1 MPTLLGLPCVAGPS
15 RSSCFSRLLRLCQ
28 IRLRMAPLGLPCSSL
43 VSALRTVLGTACAP
57 VADSASADRDRCS
70 SRAAS
75 GLPAARLPSRRVQE
89 GSAVVST
96 YISAVAPL
104 QATCILPGL
113 KEGKTGDFSW
123 VLRQQA
129 VWPDSADIDEGACHA
144 MYSHGSSA
152 SHVDKVTKQMVL
164 CSGQSPACH

>member
-1 MPTLLGLPCVAGPS
+1 MPTLLGLPCEAGPS
-15 RSSCFSRLLRLCQ
+15 RSSCSSRLLRLCQ
-28 IRLRMAPLGLPCSSL
+28 IRLRMAPPGLPCSSL

-96 YISAVAPL
+96 YISAVAPF

-113 KEGKTGDFSW
+113 KEGKTGDLLMGF
-123 VLRQQA
+123 
-129 VWPDSADIDEGACHA
+129 GAA
-144 MYSHGSSA
+144 GNLA
-152 SHVDKVTKQMVL
+152 RL
-164 CSGQSPACH
+164 C